1 MCYVVAMYI
10 ERVPNRSSPPAIL
23 LREAYREN
31 GKVKKRTILNLS
43 KWPPALVEGL
53 RTLLRGGVAVER
65 LEDAFDVVRSLPHGH
80 VAAVLGTLRRVGLD
94 RVIGEAQSREHAL
107 VLAMVAA
114 RLLFP
119 DSKLATARGL
129 QSASLA
135 SSLAEQLGVEGV
147 GEDELY
153 AAMDWLLERQA
164 GIEAKLAKRHL
175 HDGALVLYDV
185 TSTYFEGRTCPLA
198 QLGHN
203 RDGKKG
209 KLQIVFGLLCTKE
222 GCPVA
227 VEVFSG
233 NTGDPTTLSAQI
245 QKVRERFGL
254 TRVIWVADRGLL
266 TQARLREELQP
277 VEGLDWITALRAPQI
292 QELVQSGSLQLT
304 LFDERDLGE
313 ITDPSYP
320 GERLIVC
327 RNPFLAQERARKREE
342 LLAATQRELDKIV
355 EATTRSRRPLRGK
368 DQIGLRVG
376 KVIGHYK
383 VGKHFQVEITEE
395 GLSYQRD
402 EEGIR
407 KEASLDGIYV
417 VRTSVEAKELAA
429 EEAVRAYK
437 GLSEVERAFR
447 SLKTVDL
454 HVRPINHRLE
464 KRVRAHVLI
473 CMLAYYVEWHMR
485 QALAPMLFDED
496 DPQGAQAKRSSVVAR
511 AQRSDAAEAKAAQKR
526 TQDHLPVHSF
536 QTLLADLST
545 IAKQRIQPRIE
556 GASTFEKLTLPTPV
570 QKRALDLLR
579 VRL

>member
-266 TQARLREELQP
+266 TQARLREEFQP

-383 VGKHFQVEITEE
+383 VGKHFQVEITEQ